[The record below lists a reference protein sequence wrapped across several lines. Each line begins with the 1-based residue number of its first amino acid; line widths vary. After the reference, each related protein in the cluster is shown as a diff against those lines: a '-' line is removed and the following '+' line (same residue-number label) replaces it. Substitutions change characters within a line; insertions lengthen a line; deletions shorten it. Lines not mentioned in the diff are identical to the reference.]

1 MVERSPSVLDL
12 TYAALADPT
21 RRDILQRLRR
31 AEARVTDI
39 ARPLPMSLNAVSKHI
54 AVLERAGLVRREIRG
69 RRGSDL
75 APHPGGCR
83 AGSAHPRSGSGRTTA
98 FRPSSAHAAR
108 RQRPR
113 HPAACATPG
122 SSPPAGTRS
131 PAAGPSGLRHLSAP
145 TTQISLH
152 LG

>member
-54 AVLERAGLVRREIRG
+54 AVLERAGLVQREIRG
-69 RRGSDL
+69 RDHFLRAEPARLTEAERWIAEYTGFWERRADAL
-75 APHPGGCR
+75 A
-83 AGSAHPRSGSGRTTA
+83 AHLETYPEN
-98 FRPSSAHAAR
+98 
-108 RQRPR
+108 
-113 HPAACATPG
+113 PAAEGQA
-122 SSPPAGTRS
+122 
-131 PAAGPSGLRHLSAP
+131 
-145 TTQISLH
+145 
-152 LG
+152 